1 MGGDDRPSCGHRL
14 GAGRARGGANPC
26 PRARGAL
33 PSRALPFTGRGAC
46 DTLGDAPSDGA
57 CDTLGDARCD
67 SPDQSDNTG
76 A

>member
-26 PRARGAL
+26 PRARGVLPSRVL
-33 PSRALPFTGRGAC
+33 PSRALPFTGR
-46 DTLGDAPSDGA
+46 GA